1 MAAVCTT
8 DLDGMINTD
17 GSLDKI
23 AKNRRTDRRV
33 SGARTANFIPD
44 DAEQQRIFVVSLK
57 KLKESSM
64 TENTKK
70 ELAIFSV
77 GTLVALPVLGGV
89 GLTLLGIVGW

>member
-1 MAAVCTT
+1 MSAV
-8 DLDGMINTD
+8 LEQ
-17 GSLDKI
+17 
-23 AKNRRTDRRV
+23 
-33 SGARTANFIPD
+33 ANFIPD
-44 DAEQQRIFVVSLK
+44 DPEQQRIFVVSLK
-57 KLKESSM
+57 KLKGSSM

>member
-1 MAAVCTT
+1 LRRIDELIAVSAV
-8 DLDGMINTD
+8 LEQ
-17 GSLDKI
+17 
-23 AKNRRTDRRV
+23 
-33 SGARTANFIPD
+33 ANFIPD
-44 DAEQQRIFVVSLK
+44 DPEQQRIFVVSLK
-57 KLKESSM
+57 KLKGSSM